1 MNRENFRILVVDDEI
16 SFMTLLV
23 KILEREGYT
32 VKGFTDSQ
40 DVLNKIES
48 FMPNLVIADLKMPKI
63 DGITLLEKVKNKN
76 SDIDFILI
84 TAYATVETA
93 VAAMKTGASDYITKP
108 LNNPDQLRFLVEKIF
123 EKQKLIE
130 ENRLLKS
137 EIFKDVPPLELIF
150 AGIENI
156 LDDIKSVAQLDSTV
170 ILYGET
176 GTGKT
181 LIAKII
187 HDMSGRK
194 GPFIEINC
202 AAIPENLLES
212 ELFGYEKG
220 AFTGAISQKKGKFEA
235 ANDGTIFLDEI
246 SEMPLSL
253 QSKMLK
259 VVQEKTFERLGSLN
273 KIKTNARII
282 AATNR
287 DLKELVAEKRFRE
300 DLYFRLNVFPLYIP
314 PLRQRKQ
321 YIPEITTYLVK
332 KISTRVGKVISNISK
347 DTMERLIRYSW
358 PGNIRELE
366 NILERSIITSR
377 GVEINIP
384 EQIFSDIDSINENEA
399 LQLNGDMKTVEKKA
413 IENALRKTSSNRRKA
428 AEILGISLRALQYK
442 IKQYDIKDI

>member
-76 SDIDFILI
+76 SDIDFMLI